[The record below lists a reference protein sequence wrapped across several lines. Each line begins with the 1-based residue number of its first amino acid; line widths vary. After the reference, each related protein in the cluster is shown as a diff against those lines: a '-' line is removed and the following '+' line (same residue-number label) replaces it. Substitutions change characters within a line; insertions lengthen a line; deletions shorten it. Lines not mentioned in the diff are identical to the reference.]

1 MNTPEKIASV
11 YLRLNGFFT
20 LNNFTHLPEKG
31 QSMESDILA
40 IRCPSSEEK
49 VNGEK
54 LQIDENFFTSCKLNK
69 GEVIGLLV
77 EVKGDRKKTP
87 FDPLFSIKDAELGN
101 SLNKSIISE
110 DLKDAFKTN
119 RFSLTNNASVTKK
132 KEDEWEI
139 KENKKNFII
148 RKKDETL
155 YIYQQW
161 MKEKTEKKIE
171 YAKSFFGNFQ
181 DRVYLCAVSGL
192 HDEHP
197 YPLCAASDLSNNP
210 LIKIGIGYIAQK
222 VKDIIEERENT
233 CKGKKINSWRLN
245 DELLSDLIYLKKI
258 GLLSA
263 EKKK

>member
-1 MNTPEKIASV
+1 MNTPEKIVSV

-49 VNGEK
+49 VNGK
-54 LQIDENFFTSCKLNK
+54 PLQIDENFFTSCDLNK
-69 GEVIGLLV
+69 NEVIGLIV

-87 FDPLFSIKDAELGN
+87 FDPLFSIKDAELEN
-101 SLNKSIISE
+101 DLNKGIIPE
-110 DLKDAFKTN
+110 YLKN
-119 RFSLTNNASVTKK
+119 RFTNENQLSDSASVTKD
-132 KEDEWEI
+132 KEDEWVI
-139 KENKKNFII
+139 RDKKKFII
-148 RKKDETL
+148 KKKDKTL
-155 YIYQQW
+155 NIYKQTT
-161 MKEKTEKKIE
+161 KEKIE
-171 YAKSFFGNFQ
+171 YAKNFFGDFQ

-192 HDEHP
+192 YDKQR
-197 YPLCAASDLSNNP
+197 YPLCAASDLSINP
-210 LIKIGIGYIAQK
+210 LIKIGIVYIAQK
-222 VKDIIEERENT
+222 VKDIIEERENA
-233 CKGKKINSWRLN
+233 CQKISSWRLN